1 MRCLVITLLVACAF
15 AASSALKHKPW
26 KNNDIL
32 SVRAN
37 KYAADDE
44 STRCIAEGSDG
55 SEYRG
60 TVSVTAKGHGCLRWN
75 RFRSL
80 GSAVTCGLGS
90 HNYCRNPDK
99 SIMPWCR
106 VKRGTRIMREF
117 CDIPRCEAKPT
128 ESPTEPTE
136 PTEPEQDTERTCGE
150 RSLNSIYRIIGG
162 YRTTVESQPW
172 MASIF
177 VNKCFKCGGTL
188 IAPCWVLTAA
198 HCFPSGRRN
207 KLEHISVYLGKNA
220 INETD
225 HNKEQKFKVTKLII
239 HEDFDN
245 TISENYNNDIALMQI
260 VDSSGQC
267 AQRTRTVRT
276 VCLPPSKHMMPYGSF
291 CTTAGYGTVKSNG
304 FEYSKFLKEAR
315 LELISPKVC
324 HQDNYYGKSEVPLT
338 DNMVC
343 AGSPTWKDDACQ
355 GDSGGP
361 MVCEVNGR
369 MFLFGVV
376 SWGEQCA
383 TKFKPGVYT
392 KVTNYNKWIEDHTG
406 LPSSFTSGIMYP
418 HKR

>member
-15 AASSALKHKPW
+15 AAVRRKKQNFTPTYFLIYSY
-26 KNNDIL
+26 IL
-32 SVRAN
+32 RQDRRSVFL
-37 KYAADDE
+37 
-44 STRCIAEGSDG
+44 CIGSDG

-117 CDIPRCEAKPT
+117 CDIPRCEAKPIT
-128 ESPTEPTE
+128 WVLPLYSIL
-136 PTEPEQDTERTCGE
+136 TERTCGE

-198 HCFPSGRRN
+198 HCFPSGYVRRN

-291 CTTAGYGTVKSNG
+291 CTTAGYGTVKNG

-355 GDSGGP
+355 VYIYIFN
-361 MVCEVNGR
+361 MN
-369 MFLFGVV
+369 FL
-376 SWGEQCA
+376 
-383 TKFKPGVYT
+383 T
-392 KVTNYNKWIEDHTG
+392 
-406 LPSSFTSGIMYP
+406 
-418 HKR
+418 